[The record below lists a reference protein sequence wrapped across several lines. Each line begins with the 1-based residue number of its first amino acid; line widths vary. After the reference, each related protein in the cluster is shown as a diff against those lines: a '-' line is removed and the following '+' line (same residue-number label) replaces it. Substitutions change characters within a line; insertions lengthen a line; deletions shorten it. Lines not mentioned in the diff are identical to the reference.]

1 MPKDTAVLHSV
12 SVLVMESRLDHREE
26 NENQQKLV

>member
-1 MPKDTAVLHSV
+1 MLKDTTVLHSV
-12 SVLVMESRLDHREE
+12 SVPVMESRLDHREE